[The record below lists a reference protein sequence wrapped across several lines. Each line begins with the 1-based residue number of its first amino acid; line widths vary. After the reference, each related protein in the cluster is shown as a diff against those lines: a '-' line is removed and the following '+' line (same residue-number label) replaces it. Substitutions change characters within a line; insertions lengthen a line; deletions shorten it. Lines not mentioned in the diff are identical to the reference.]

1 MPSFTDKLQNKKEV
15 TEYITSFKCDRCGE
29 CKNKFFIHM
38 DINKKD
44 KYICTYLC
52 SKDMH
57 INYGKDYWDNV
68 VNIEDFQHPR
78 PLQIKQEYKETFKVE
93 YDHIN
98 DDRNVFIQ
106 SLEDEDKRVEKLEK
120 EYEYDSSESSNMD
133 YD

>member
-1 MPSFTDKLQNKKEV
+1 MPSFSDKLQNKKKV
-15 TEYITSFKCDRCGE
+15 TEYSTSFKCDKCGE
-29 CKNKFFIHM
+29 CKTKYFIHM

-44 KYICTYLC
+44 KYICSYLC

-57 INYGKDYWDNV
+57 INYGKSYWDNV

-120 EYEYDSSESSNMD
+120 EYEYDSSESSNNE